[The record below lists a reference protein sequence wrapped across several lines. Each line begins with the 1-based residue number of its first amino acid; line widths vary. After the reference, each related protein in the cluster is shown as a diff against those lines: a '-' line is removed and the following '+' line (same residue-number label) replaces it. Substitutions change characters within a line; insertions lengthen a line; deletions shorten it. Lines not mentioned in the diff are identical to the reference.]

1 MEMWFIIITVIIRL
15 LFHRLMVKKSMA
27 AAIVPLEEGF
37 YSINRVYEALSKGD
51 VDPITG
57 QCSNYN
63 YIREQIVEA
72 QQSLE
77 KSEHVAATELTSLDG
92 HIEILTQDEG
102 KLEQEMSD
110 TRRSLENLRAEQIS
124 SERSLREYEDA
135 VEQARRNLD
144 STREVLRSQEE
155 RKYNAEVVTGVGA
168 GLLAIPIFGWIAGPI
183 MIATG
188 EEELEQASYAVRAAE
203 EEVRNYE
210 SQMEW
215 FKSKVYK
222 YESEIYQV
230 EQGISQKHDEVERI
244 HEEIQRVK
252 EQREMIA
259 EFQQKVRRTVHI
271 LSVLSGKISVAESQ
285 TRRFILQKP
294 VMKVMEDLMK
304 SAEDIAG
311 NQLLCNEGML
321 SLINAMKENSGKLAA
336 ICDFPS
342 DADDDAY

>member
-1 MEMWFIIITVIIRL
+1 MSQVYSSE
-15 LFHRLMVKKSMA
+15 LMMKNSIA

-51 VDPITG
+51 VDSISG

-77 KSEHVAATELTSLDG
+77 KPEHVAATELTSLDR
-92 HIEILTQDEG
+92 HIEILTRDQG
-102 KLEQEMSD
+102 KLEQEMRD
-110 TRRSLENLRAEQIS
+110 TRRSLENLRAEQTTNERLLKE
-124 SERSLREYEDA
+124 SENA

-155 RKYNAEVVTGVGA
+155 RKRNAEIVTGVGG
-168 GLLAIPIFGWIAGPI
+168 GLLAIPIVGWIAGPI

-188 EEELEQASYAVRAAE
+188 GVELDQASRAVRVAE
-203 EEVRNYE
+203 EEVRNSE
-210 SQMEW
+210 SQMEK
-215 FKSKVYK
+215 FKDNVSKHQSK
-222 YESEIYQV
+222 IHQV
-230 EQGISQKHDEVERI
+230 EQEIRQKHDEVERI
-244 HEEIQRVK
+244 HEEIQKVT
-252 EQREMIA
+252 EQRETVA

-271 LSVLSGKISVAESQ
+271 LSVLSGKISVAECQ

-294 VMKVMEDLMK
+294 VMKVMEDLME

-336 ICDFPS
+336 ICDLPS